1 MKELFIICMALQEL
15 RAISI
20 GIVQKCFRLS
30 SVHVCTVCLCHNEK
44 GKLLPVQIFD
54 DVSYFMYELLIFM
67 QSTLEKKSMLMKYLW
82 LMLTHL
88 N

>member
-30 SVHVCTVCLCHNEK
+30 SVQVCLCHNEK

-54 DVSYFMYELLIFM
+54 NVSYFMYELLIFM